1 MTTRESAI
9 APGSASSAASTGDTK
24 AVDIARLIDAR
35 FTEYRRAFGAIT
47 LTARDR
53 FSRAD
58 WQAAQDAGLQRLGL
72 YNIHLD
78 ATAEAVRNLCGR
90 YPAPGLWHRVKLAYV
105 PLLAARFDHELGET
119 FFNSVHR
126 RVMRGAYVR
135 DDEMFVLSPFDA
147 PPQPMSVPVYKRWAR
162 EHGETLRDLCERTL
176 RDQRFD
182 LPWENL
188 GRDVD
193 RVVAALQQALH
204 ARVLEPEHAS
214 ELAFELIRTPFY
226 RNKGAYLVGRVVC
239 DELALPVTL
248 PVLNNIALLAGD
260 AHGGESQGP
269 PAVYVDALIAGEDEL
284 SIVFSFTRAYFM
296 VDTPFPSA
304 LVAFLQSLMPQK
316 QRSELYAALGLHKH
330 GKTEFYR
337 NFVRH
342 LASSDDP
349 FVIAPGIK
357 GMVMA
362 VFTLPS
368 YRTVFKII
376 KDRFA
381 PQKTSTRAQVR
392 ASYKLVK
399 EHDRVGRMADTQEF
413 HNMVFPRA
421 RFAPDLVQEL
431 LATCAGSVQVV
442 GDRIVIAH
450 LYTERAMTPLNLYL
464 QTATDDEIRHALD
477 GYGRAIK
484 ELAAANIF
492 AGDMLLKNFG
502 VTRHGRVVFYDY
514 DEICYLTEVNFRR
527 IPPAHNEDEE
537 MSAEPW
543 YSVAPGDVFPEEFE
557 KFLFGR
563 PGIRKLFR
571 ELHGELYDADYWK
584 GLQAKIRAG
593 AVLDVFPYPEERR
606 FERR

>member
-1 MTTRESAI
+1 
-9 APGSASSAASTGDTK
+9 
-24 AVDIARLIDAR
+24 
-35 FTEYRRAFGAIT
+35 
-47 LTARDR
+47 
-53 FSRAD
+53 
-58 WQAAQDAGLQRLGL
+58 
-72 YNIHLD
+72 
-78 ATAEAVRNLCGR
+78 
-90 YPAPGLWHRVKLAYV
+90 
-105 PLLAARFDHELGET
+105 
-119 FFNSVHR
+119 
-126 RVMRGAYVR
+126 MRGAYVR

-147 PPQPMSVPVYKRWAR
+147 PPQVLSVPVYKRWVRAQ
-162 EHGETLRDLCERTL
+162 GESLRDLCERTL

-182 LPWENL
+182 LPWEDL

-204 ARVLEPEHAS
+204 ARVLEPEHAA

-239 DELALPVTL
+239 DELALPITL
-248 PVLNNIALLAGD
+248 PVLNNLQ
-260 AHGGESQGP
+260 SQGGA
-269 PAVYVDALIAGEDEL
+269 PAVYVDALVSGEDEL

-376 KDRFA
+376 KDHFA

-392 ASYKLVK
+392 ASYRLVK

-464 QTATDDEIRHALD
+464 QAATDDQIRQALD

-514 DEICYLTEVNFRR
+514 DEICYLTEVNFRH
-527 IPPAHNEDEE
+527 IPPAHNDDEE

-563 PGIRKLFR
+563 PGIRTLFR
-571 ELHGELYDADYWK
+571 ELHGELFDADYWK